1 MYTISSKN
9 MHRVEDS
16 HLLGCYTVSTGEQ
29 FIVNIPRDCWT
40 LKDGGS
46 TLL

>member
-9 MHRVEDS
+9 IHRVEDS
-16 HLLGCYTVSTGEQ
+16 HLLGCYTVAAGEQ
-29 FIVNIPRDCWT
+29 FIVNIPRDCQT
-40 LKDGGS
+40 LRDEGS